1 MRTFYKSAITGSLAL
16 LLAASVALAQDRTAF
31 RQEELDQMLAP
42 VALHPD
48 SLLSQILM
56 AATYPLEVVQAARWL
71 RANPGLEGQD
81 AVTAVEPMEWDP
93 SVKSLTAF
101 PQILSMMDEKLD
113 WTERLGEAF
122 LAQQEDV
129 MNTVQGLRRRAEAA
143 GNLRSGDRMRVVRQ
157 GEAIV
162 IEPPAPDV
170 VYVPHYSPAVVY
182 GPWWWPAY
190 PPVYWTEPLAYYA
203 VPAHR
208 PAFFWGTGIVISAGF
223 FFGHFDW
230 PQRQVTVVHVQHRH
244 PARIHSAW
252 RHDPAHRRGVPFRYT
267 APHARFEPRGI
278 PGARRDAVRSTVARP
293 ERHAG
298 DNRPADIRQQRVE
311 ERRNA
316 LRERRNAQPEGRGA
330 QGDRRARPG
339 GPERFAQAATD
350 RRGQLGP
357 APRPHA
363 PAVLP
368 RTTAAA
374 TVTRAV
380 TSPVAAAPVAR
391 SERRTDTPAV
401 GMQAATRQALE
412 RARSVPSRNGS
423 DYSRRPDMARRIT
436 PPPRPVASG
445 PAPRPSASAPN
456 RASRIEDAQ
465 RRGGAQAQTSQRVA
479 ARPAATPAT
488 RPGAVQRPRPVRVP
502 AGNRP

>member
-1 MRTFYKSAITGSLAL
+1 MRTFFKSAITGSLAL

-81 AVTAVEPMEWDP
+81 AVTAVEPMDWDP

-113 WTERLGEAF
+113 WTEHLGEAF

-129 MNTVQGLRRRAEAA
+129 MNTVQSLRRRAEAA

-157 GEAIV
+157 GEAIA

-190 PPVYWTEPLAYYA
+190 PPVYWTEPPAYYV

-208 PAFFWGTGIVISAGF
+208 PAFFWGTGVVISAGF

-230 PQRQVTVVHVQHRH
+230 PQRQVTVVHVQYHH
-244 PARIHSAW
+244 PARPTRIHSAW
-252 RHDPAHRRGVPFRYT
+252 RHDPVHRRGVPFRYT
-267 APHARFEPRGI
+267 APHARFEPRGT

-293 ERHAG
+293 ERRGG

-316 LRERRNAQPEGRGA
+316 LRERREPTVNRFTPDHV
-330 QGDRRARPG
+330 DRRADRAP
-339 GPERFAQAATD
+339 AATD

-368 RTTAAA
+368 RPIAAA

-391 SERRTDTPAV
+391 SERRTNTPAV
-401 GMQAATRQALE
+401 GMQAATRQAPE
-412 RARSVPSRNGS
+412 RARSVPMRNSS
-423 DYSRRPDMARRIT
+423 DYARRPNVARQST
-436 PPPRPVASG
+436 PAPRPVAGGG

-456 RASRIEDAQ
+456 RASRVENAQ
-465 RRGGAQAQTSQRVA
+465 RRGGAQAQTSQRVV
-479 ARPAATPAT
+479 ARPAATPAA
-488 RPGAVQRPRPVRVP
+488 RPGAVQRPRPAPVP